1 MTVLLWIAGVLFAAT
16 ALLAI
21 LRVIR
26 GPSIVDRIIASDVL
40 LTTLIL
46 VVGAEMVANQHTRT
60 IPLMVVMAATA
71 ILGTVAVARFVTR
84 PDDTRVARPLGG
96 ENPAASTGEEAS

>member
-1 MTVLLWIAGVLFAAT
+1 MTVLLWIAGSLFFAT
-16 ALLAI
+16 ALLA
-21 LRVIR
+21 LYRVIA

-60 IPLMVVMAATA
+60 IPLMVVLAATA
-71 ILGTVAVARFVTR
+71 ILGTVSVARFITR
-84 PDDTRVARPLGG
+84 PNDARGQAQLGEETPAAPTGG
-96 ENPAASTGEEAS
+96 ESR

>member
-1 MTVLLWIAGVLFAAT
+1 MTALLWIAGVLFSAT

-84 PDDTRVARPLGG
+84 PEGTRAVPALGA
-96 ENPAASTGEEAS
+96 ENPTASTGEETS